1 MGQYDTI
8 PIIVLDVGKDA
19 LAVLLGKIIFTR
31 IEYARI
37 GICLSESIGNIK
49 DIGFE
54 SYNLLW
60 I

>member
-1 MGQYDTI
+1 MGQDDAV

-19 LAVLLGKIIFTR
+19 QAVLLGEIVFTG

-37 GICLSESIGNIK
+37 GVCLSKGIGNIK
-49 DIGFE
+49 DIGVE

>member
-1 MGQYDTI
+1 VGQDDTV

-19 LAVLLGKIIFTR
+19 QSILFGEIIFTR

-37 GICLSESIGNIK
+37 GVCLSEGISNIK
-49 DIGFE
+49 DIGVE